1 MRDIADGTAKIGYGT
16 SCEAAL
22 FKCTLLGLSHHLQGF
37 PWSVFLLMRYLLPA
51 LTSVY
56 LVQLAMHSIRE
67 MCAVDDCSHA
77 YHHFVSFFEDFSA
90 LDASIDVDSLGDA
103 EIEGTYSEV
112 PCNHVH

>member
-1 MRDIADGTAKIGYGT
+1 MHTVGAVPSSA
-16 SCEAAL
+16 
-22 FKCTLLGLSHHLQGF
+22 GLSLVCT
-37 PWSVFLLMRYLLPA
+37 PVDAIWVLPA

>member
-1 MRDIADGTAKIGYGT
+1 MKIGCGT
-16 SCEAAL
+16 RRKAAL
-22 FKCTLLGLSHHLQGF
+22 FKCTVLILVEFHQLQGF
-37 PWSVFLLMRYLLPA
+37 SRPVSPFTWWLLPA

-56 LVQLAMHSIRE
+56 HLQLAMHSIRE

>member
-1 MRDIADGTAKIGYGT
+1 M
-16 SCEAAL
+16 SVH
-22 FKCTLLGLSHHLQGF
+22 LL
-37 PWSVFLLMRYLLPA
+37 
-51 LTSVY
+51 
-56 LVQLAMHSIRE
+56 QLAMHSIRE

-103 EIEGTYSEV
+103 DIEGTYSEV

>member
-1 MRDIADGTAKIGYGT
+1 M
-16 SCEAAL
+16 AL
-22 FKCTLLGLSHHLQGF
+22 RRSGMAQVVRQLSSRIQCWGCLIICRAFPGLYFCSGSFCCL
-37 PWSVFLLMRYLLPA
+37 

-56 LVQLAMHSIRE
+56 LLQLAMHSIRE

-77 YHHFVSFFEDFSA
+77 YQHFISFFEDFSA